1 MPFCLLPSHYVL
13 FALYRSS
20 IQTPFTSLLLQN
32 ILSHALSAP
41 SCVVLCWT
49 VFFSRSVCYSGC
61 TCASSAFNPVCGS
74 NGIEYISPCHAG
86 CSNYTKH
93 PDNSS
98 RVQVCWDTHI
108 TTHMLKPW
116 QRYFVFSL
124 STIEPQ
130 APNELFPMSGNTF
143 YVVVLV
149 NQGNRET
156 VFTKEWCGRE
166 QPSKMWFGAR
176 PPSKPSQRTQTR
188 NSQTLISTKAT
199 GEVPGSHAGCC
210 HLWQGGVG
218 GRGVSSG
225 KAQLRNQEAGS
236 RLDIS
241 TTGSWALT

>member
-176 PPSKPSQRTQTR
+176 PPLQTITKNPNKEQSNPDFHQGDGWGAWKPCRLLPLVARGGWGEGGEQRK
-188 NSQTLISTKAT
+188 SA
-199 GEVPGSHAGCC
+199 A
-210 HLWQGGVG
+210 
-218 GRGVSSG
+218 
-225 KAQLRNQEAGS
+225 
-236 RLDIS
+236 
-241 TTGSWALT
+241 